1 MLTLDAGAQGA
12 ALLYATC
19 LALAVNVLYLV
30 RGEHDHYASTEA
42 LRTHFAA

>member
-19 LALAVNVLYLV
+19 LALAVNVLALV
-30 RGEHDHYASTEA
+30 LVVVVGFMWTK
-42 LRTHFAA
+42 